1 MRSASSSAV
10 VGTEQASELKKQIF
24 CTILR
29 NSVLTVVSPIAAVLS
44 VSRYLACWK
53 QCGELENY
61 ISLGH
66 FQEAKGLSFANFRS
80 SFLLIV
86 SNFLCSLICG
96 FLCNHCLGVAYIQE
110 VGVASLTN
118 QVISEIVESCRA
130 HDYTDVVLVHE
141 HRGKPDGLIVCHLPY
156 GPTAYFQLCN
166 VVSRHDIKD
175 KKAMG
180 TVPQAYP
187 HLIINNFTTKL
198 GERTANILKH
208 LFPVPK
214 PDTKRI
220 ITFSNEQD
228 YISFRHHI
236 YDKPGGPKSIE
247 LKEIG
252 PRFELKLFKIKLGTV
267 DQNEAQ
273 NEWVLK
279 SYMNTASKKQN
290 FIGN

>member
-1 MRSASSSAV
+1 MDH
-10 VGTEQASELKKQIF
+10 LKS
-24 CTILR
+24 LD
-29 NSVLTVVSPIAAVLS
+29 
-44 VSRYLACWK
+44 SRT
-53 QCGELENY
+53 
-61 ISLGH
+61 
-66 FQEAKGLSFANFRS
+66 
-80 SFLLIV
+80 LLI
-86 SNFLCSLICG
+86 L
-96 FLCNHCLGVAYIQE
+96 
-110 VGVASLTN
+110 
-118 QVISEIVESCRA
+118 VISEIVESCRA

-180 TVPQAYP
+180 TVAQAYP

-220 ITFSNEQD
+220 ITFLNEQD

-236 YDKPGGPKSIE
+236 YDEPGGPKSIE

-252 PRFELKLFKIKLGTV
+252 PRFELKLFKFRFVSLHSHDV
-267 DQNEAQ
+267 C
-273 NEWVLK
+273 
-279 SYMNTASKKQN
+279 Y
-290 FIGN
+290 